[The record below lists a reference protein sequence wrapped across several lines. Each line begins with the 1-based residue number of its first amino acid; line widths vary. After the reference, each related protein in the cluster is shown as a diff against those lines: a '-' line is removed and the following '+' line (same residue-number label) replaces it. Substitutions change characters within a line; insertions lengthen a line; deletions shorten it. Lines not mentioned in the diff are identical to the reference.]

1 MNEILQSLM
10 DPLTKI
16 FLAGAGLLCVGHD
29 YYPNLHLFCV

>member
-16 FLAGAGLLCVGHD
+16 FLLGLGSFVLATIIN
-29 YYPNLHLFCV
+29 PNLHLFCL